1 MLSNTLQHKSSHK
14 HVPPPPVSIEEW
26 FGREQISYQD
36 WPAVKS
42 RKAESVIVGELGLT
56 PFSRFEAVM
65 ADLSEH
71 ANFGDL
77 LYNQLEDMVC
87 ELTDKVNKLGRHV
100 YKIEVEGETEVKAK
114 GSDPFLTDA
123 TGSESE
129 SSEEESDTPQKAS
142 TPQSLL
148 SSKEHIGRKPGRQP
162 RAVRGQRGAG
172 DKSEKRA
179 ENAIFMG
186 FDDQEL
192 TPLPGQVEPIR
203 ILDFVSQNQ
212 NFTSSY
218 FKSWK
223 KMFYSECSSAILQD
237 FFWAVWLEKFNIES
251 DIEPDTEFKFFVRC
265 SVSYV
270 DLFERIPVKFR
281 DLFFMKYS
289 DCLSQS
295 LYVAFWALFPGSR
308 GDFDE
313 TFRRFITTLVYNVV
327 VGLEPP
333 PLIWNE
339 WRIDPDKFSQSIPI
353 PQDKSADSSMLA
365 KSSSPSSD
373 KLERIA
379 SDTDKDKLLDYS
391 PGIGLG
397 PIFQN
402 VKFNV
407 LGKSPLVKCYM
418 HVQGVRGSRGPTIIK
433 RAEILAVPKPMKSY
447 KQVMEEIRKETT
459 KRDVELKKLLHSKE
473 LDIKKNWR
481 VSRKEM
487 QLLRTEAKLI
497 KPKPRMVR
505 TFTE

>member
-1 MLSNTLQHKSSHK
+1 MLSDTLQHKSSHK

-26 FGREQISYQD
+26 FEREQIAYQE

-42 RKAESVIVGELGLT
+42 RKKESVIVGELGLT
-56 PFSRFEAVM
+56 PFSQFEAVM
-65 ADLSEH
+65 TDLSEH

-77 LYNQLEDMVC
+77 LYNQLEGMVC
-87 ELTDKVNKLGRHV
+87 ELSDKVNKLGTHV
-100 YKIEVEGETEVKAK
+100 YKIEVKDETEIKAK
-114 GSDPFLTDA
+114 CSDPFLTDDA
-123 TGSESE
+123 GSESE
-129 SSEEESDTPQKAS
+129 SSEESDTPLKAN
-142 TPQSLL
+142 TPHSLL
-148 SSKEHIGRKPGRQP
+148 SSKERIGRRAGRQP

-212 NFTSSY
+212 KFTTSY

-223 KMFYSECSSAILQD
+223 KIFYSESSSAILQD
-237 FFWAVWLEKFNIES
+237 FFWAVWLEKFNTEI
-251 DIEPDTEFKFFVRC
+251 DIEPDTEFKFFLRC

-270 DLFERIPVKFR
+270 DLFGRIPVKFR

-295 LYVAFWALFPGSR
+295 LYVAYWALFPGSR
-308 GDFDE
+308 AEFDE
-313 TFRRFITTLVYNVV
+313 SFRQFITTLVYNVV
-327 VGLEPP
+327 IGLEPP

-339 WRIDPDKFSQSIPI
+339 WRIDPDKFSQSIQI
-353 PQDKSADSSMLA
+353 PQDKSADSSVLA
-365 KSSSPSSD
+365 KSSSTSAD
-373 KLERIA
+373 KLERLA
-379 SDTDKDKLLDYS
+379 SDRDKKKLIEYS
-391 PGIGLG
+391 PEIGLS
-397 PIFQN
+397 PIFHN

-418 HVQGVRGSRGPTIIK
+418 YAQGVKGSRGPTLIK
-433 RAEILAVPKPMKSY
+433 RAEILALPKPMKSY
-447 KQVMEEIRKETT
+447 KQVMEDIRKETAV
-459 KRDVELKKLLHSKE
+459 RDVELEKLLFSKE
-473 LDIKKNWR
+473 LDIKKNWK
-481 VSRKEM
+481 VCRKEI
-487 QLLRTEAKLI
+487 QLLKTEAKHI

-505 TFTE
+505 NFPG